1 MLPLNIP
8 IPEKSGGFMAKF
20 RDITFSVSDF
30 ASSIRWFSF
39 AMLCDGPL
47 LVHCAK
53 PKEETCISLII
64 YSTWFAIHLLM
75 CLIYSLF
82 FLTQG

>member
-1 MLPLNIP
+1 
-8 IPEKSGGFMAKF
+8 
-20 RDITFSVSDF
+20 
-30 ASSIRWFSF
+30 
-39 AMLCDGPL
+39 MLCDGPL

-64 YSTWFAIHLLM
+64 YSTWLAIHLLM